1 MDRRGR
7 LSLLC
12 DTDFVCKQYYLL
24 PSLFGEEVRVRR
36 LLQSKRAFPC
46 HEEGVSSHRRDAF
59 FVYKQCYSL
68 PSPFGEGAGVRHLLP
83 LSVRSGEALNDHY
96 LTSQE
101 SPPRSELTSSRM
113 AQQ

>member
-1 MDRRGR
+1 MKKA
-7 LSLLC
+7 SLRC
-12 DTDFVCKQYYLL
+12 EET
-24 PSLFGEEVRVRR
+24 PSLFTNN
-36 LLQSKRAFPC
+36 AI
-46 HEEGVSSHRRDAF
+46 H
-59 FVYKQCYSL
+59 
-68 PSPFGEGAGVRHLLP
+68 SPLHSERGWGVRLFFP